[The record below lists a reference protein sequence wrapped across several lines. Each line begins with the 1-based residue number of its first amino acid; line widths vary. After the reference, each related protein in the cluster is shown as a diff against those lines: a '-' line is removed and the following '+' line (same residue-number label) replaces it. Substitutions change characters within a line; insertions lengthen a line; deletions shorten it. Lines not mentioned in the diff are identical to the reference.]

1 MVFSASCRPVIF
13 RRLDTSVNVHFPKD
27 ASAYFYFEAATGMR
41 LSKFPIDSLPSGMDV
56 AFVALGEWQ
65 DEAHTLI
72 QLALPD

>member
-1 MVFSASCRPVIF
+1 
-13 RRLDTSVNVHFPKD
+13 
-27 ASAYFYFEAATGMR
+27 MR

-56 AFVALGEWQ
+56 AFVALGGWR

>member
-1 MVFSASCRPVIF
+1 
-13 RRLDTSVNVHFPKD
+13 
-27 ASAYFYFEAATGMR
+27 MR
-41 LSKFPIDSLPSGMDV
+41 LSKFPIDSLQSGMDV